1 MRHAVPGVV
10 LALLTGA
17 AVAAPMGFKDS
28 RMAMGDFNLNWRE
41 AWINHAVTARD
52 AFGGG
57 ALWMRA
63 DDDRSRSLRRIR
75 TIGEATYTRLLAR
88 WNAEHSQANL
98 WFVGGVG
105 GVRGSDFGG
114 TRFLWAPGVQADYET
129 RRIYVAAFGRLYR
142 AHALNHDYAAV
153 RAGFS
158 FYETEYD
165 ETQPWLVVEAR
176 RMRGLSA
183 RTEVTPMLR
192 LVNKGWFIE
201 GGVNQER
208 QARFNFMYI
217 L

>member
-1 MRHAVPGVV
+1 VTHRRAS
-10 LALLTGA
+10 LAAAIVLLTGSA
-17 AVAAPMGFKDS
+17 HAAPMGFKDS
-28 RMAMGDFNLNWRE
+28 QMAMGDFNPNWRE
-41 AWINHAVTARD
+41 AWVNHAVTSRD
-52 AFGGG
+52 AVGGG

-63 DDDRSRSLRRIR
+63 DDDHSRTR
-75 TIGEATYTRLLAR
+75 TVGEATYTRLLAR

-98 WFVGGVG
+98 WFVGGAG
-105 GVRGSDFGG
+105 GVRGSDFNG
-114 TRFLWAPGVQADYET
+114 TRFLWAPGLQADYET
-129 RRIYVAAFGRLYR
+129 RRVYVAAFARLYR
-142 AHALNHDYAAV
+142 ARDLNHDYAAV

-183 RTEVTPMLR
+183 RTEITPMLR
-192 LVNKGWFIE
+192 LVNKGWFVE
-201 GGVNQER
+201 AGVNQER

>member
-1 MRHAVPGVV
+1 MRR
-10 LALLTGA
+10 ALL
-17 AVAAPMGFKDS
+17 AVAVTLLAGRVIAAPMGFKDS
-28 RMAMGDFNLNWRE
+28 QMAMGDFNPNWRE

-52 AFGGG
+52 AVGGG

-63 DDDRSRSLRRIR
+63 DDDRAR
-75 TIGEATYTRLLAR
+75 TRTLGEATYTRLVAR
-88 WNAEHSQANL
+88 WNAERSQANL
-98 WFVGGVG
+98 WFVGGAG
-105 GVRGSDFGG
+105 GVRGSDFNG
-114 TRFLWAPGVQADYET
+114 TRFLWAPGVQVDYET
-129 RRIYVAAFGRLYR
+129 RRVYVAGFGRLYR
-142 AHALNHDYAAV
+142 ARDLNHDYAAV

-176 RMRGLSA
+176 RMRGLSS

-192 LVNKGWFIE
+192 FINKGWFIE
-201 GGVNQER
+201 AGVNQDR

>member
-1 MRHAVPGVV
+1 MRVGVAIALV
-10 LALLTGA
+10 LSAGA
-17 AVAAPMGFKDS
+17 TFAAPMGFKDS
-28 RMAMGDFNLNWRE
+28 QMAMGDFNPNWRE
-41 AWINHAVTARD
+41 AWVNHAVTARD

-63 DDDRSRSLRRIR
+63 DNDRSRTR
-75 TIGEATYTRLLAR
+75 TVVEATYTRLVAR

-98 WFVGGVG
+98 WFVGGAG

-114 TRFLWAPGVQADYET
+114 TRLLWAPGMQADYET
-129 RRIYVAAFGRLYR
+129 RRVYVAAFGRLYR
-142 AHALNHDYAAV
+142 AHGLNHDYGAV
-153 RAGFS
+153 RGGFS

-192 LVNKGWFIE
+192 LVNKGWFVE
-201 GGVNQER
+201 AGVNQDR
-208 QARFNFMYI
+208 KARFNFMYI

>member
-1 MRHAVPGVV
+1 MRRLCL
-10 LALLTGA
+10 LAGMMFSAA
-17 AVAAPMGFKDS
+17 AVAAPMGFKGS
-28 RMAMGDFNLNWRE
+28 QMAMGDFGTNWRE
-41 AWINHAVTARD
+41 AWVNQAVTARD

-63 DDDRSRSLRRIR
+63 DDRSKMRELA
-75 TIGEATYTRLLAR
+75 EANYTRLVTR

-98 WFVGGVG
+98 WFVGGIG
-105 GVRGSDFGG
+105 GLRGSDFGG
-114 TRFLWAPGVQADYET
+114 TRFLWAPGLQADYET
-129 RRIYVAAFGRLYR
+129 RRVYVAAFGRFYR
-142 AHALNHDYAAV
+142 AAGLNHDYAAV

-192 LVNKGWFIE
+192 LVNKGWFVE
-201 GGVNQER
+201 AGVNQER

-217 L
+217 F